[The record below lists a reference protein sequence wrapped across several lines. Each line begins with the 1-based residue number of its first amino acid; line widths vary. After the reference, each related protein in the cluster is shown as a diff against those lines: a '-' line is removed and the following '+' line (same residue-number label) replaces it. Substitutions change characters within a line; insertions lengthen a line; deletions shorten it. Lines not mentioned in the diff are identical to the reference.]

1 MHSRA
6 QQTVPGFKINL
17 IKTTKRIRKQENQ
30 TEFETVSTVDELNNR
45 TNLQLEDQ
53 LGKSKGQR
61 ERRSET
67 FGC

>member
-6 QQTVPGFKINL
+6 EQTVPDFKMNL

-45 TNLQLEDQ
+45 MNLWLEDRP
-53 LGKSKGQR
+53 GKSKGHRQR
-61 ERRSET
+61 RPET